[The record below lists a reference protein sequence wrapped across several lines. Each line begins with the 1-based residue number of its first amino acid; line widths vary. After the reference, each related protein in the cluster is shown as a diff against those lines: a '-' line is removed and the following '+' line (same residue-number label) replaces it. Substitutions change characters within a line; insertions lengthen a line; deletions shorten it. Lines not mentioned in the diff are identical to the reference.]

1 MRLAFKVAVMTLV
14 LFGGMNYMAYLYTG
28 KSFFPAWL
36 EKTRARIANFKQD
49 ASEALGSVKTAAEDT
64 TGRAIYKWT
73 DADGVQQ
80 YTSDPPPEGVRAE
93 IVRLDPNANL
103 IRAVPVPES
112 APETPAAPA
121 DSAPS
126 EQAPAAPD
134 IPFPYTPEQ
143 IGKTMEDARNAQKTM
158 NERIEQQQRILENL

>member
-1 MRLAFKVAVMTLV
+1 MRLALKVVMMTLV
-14 LFGGMNYMAYLYTG
+14 LFGGMNYAAYLYTG

-49 ASEALGSVKTAAEDT
+49 AAQALSSVKTEDT
-64 TGRAIYKWT
+64 ADQAIYKWT

-80 YTSDPPPEGVRAE
+80 YTSDPPPEGVPAE
-93 IVRLDPNANL
+93 LVKLDPNANL

-112 APETPAAPA
+112 APETPAVPA
-121 DSAPS
+121 DSAS
-126 EQAPAAPD
+126 GEQAPAAPD